1 MDFPLGKSPCG
12 PACPCT
18 DILFTSELA
27 EDLLSAMDCA
37 LALLT
42 IVTAVSVQ
50 LRSLLDCSGHLQESS
65 RKHVLLQAT
74 YLPRRKNT
82 IAHSFGP
89 FSFILA
95 IVSLAKRRSKFFLCG
110 WRINPS
116 HADLKNEGC
125 KSPYLFHGQN
135 IRRHLPGS
143 LSEPRRPLP
152 IADKKTVFQRG
163 SRIGASAAGTER

>member
-1 MDFPLGKSPCG
+1 MKKNLKGWGKCFSVPCVTRFQQLLGRRAIAARLSRTRGSSYDFLRHIQQEQWIFPLENRPVARRAHARTFSSPPSWRRSFVCRWI
-12 PACPCT
+12 AR
-18 DILFTSELA
+18 
-27 EDLLSAMDCA
+27 

-95 IVSLAKRRSKFFLCG
+95 IVSLAEAEKQVF
-110 WRINPS
+110 
-116 HADLKNEGC
+116 
-125 KSPYLFHGQN
+125 
-135 IRRHLPGS
+135 S
-143 LSEPRRPLP
+143 LRLAHQSFPCRFKE
-152 IADKKTVFQRG
+152 
-163 SRIGASAAGTER
+163 